1 MPPNVRPVT
10 TVSTVLPIASS
21 DRHIRAAEA
30 YPLLDAEGLG
40 LTGRSFLPQAYGRM
54 SASSYQGEG
63 AVALPKIYLRVDRE
77 AWRCLPYSI
86 LVED

>member
-1 MPPNVRPVT
+1 MRV
-10 TVSTVLPIASS
+10 
-21 DRHIRAAEA
+21 AEA

-40 LTGRSFLPQAYGRM
+40 LTGRSFLPQGYGRM
-54 SASSYQGEG
+54 GTSLCQGEG